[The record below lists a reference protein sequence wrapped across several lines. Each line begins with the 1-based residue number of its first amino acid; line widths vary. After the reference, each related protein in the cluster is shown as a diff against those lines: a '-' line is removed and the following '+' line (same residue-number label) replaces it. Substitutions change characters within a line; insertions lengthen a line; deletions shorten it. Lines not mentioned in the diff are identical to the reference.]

1 MNYDDKGQPNS
12 KLCSLDAGS
21 SWVILPLIC
30 TRLLP
35 TPATQSITGTL
46 PWRWRMMSVMA
57 YVHVSICL
65 CCHNVLFLCC
75 HNVYM
80 WPQWRYSAF
89 AVHLILARNDYWPD
103 LSDTPGTTPSWPGL
117 KPGLEPNLGCR
128 TRPKAAAPTPEQQ
141 RSRMPS
147 RLAFHSLRAL
157 CTLSYLVFKIK
168 EDASFC
174 VTLYQAQCKK

>member
-35 TPATQSITGTL
+35 TPATKSITRTL

-89 AVHLILARNDYWPD
+89 AVLFLCALDVDYVLFLAVDYVLFIGFCQVQLFYPLFSFISSRTQFLNPWFW
-103 LSDTPGTTPSWPGL
+103 SWPGMITDL
-117 KPGLEPNLGCR
+117 IWVTHLEPLHPG
-128 TRPKAAAPTPEQQ
+128 Q
-141 RSRMPS
+141 
-147 RLAFHSLRAL
+147 
-157 CTLSYLVFKIK
+157 
-168 EDASFC
+168 D
-174 VTLYQAQCKK
+174 

>member
-1 MNYDDKGQPNS
+1 MNYDDKGQPNN
-12 KLCSLDAGS
+12 KLCSLEAGF

-35 TPATQSITGTL
+35 TPATQSITRTL

-80 WPQWRYSAF
+80 WPQWCYSAF
-89 AVHLILARNDYWPD
+89 AVLFLCALDVDYVLFLAVDYVLFIGFSQVQLSIPCFLSSPAEHSFWIHGFDPGQEWLLTWFEWHTWKHSILARIKTR
-103 LSDTPGTTPSWPGL
+103 SGT
-117 KPGLEPNLGCR
+117 KPGLPNEALI
-128 TRPKAAAPTPEQQ
+128 
-141 RSRMPS
+141 
-147 RLAFHSLRAL
+147 FFLR
-157 CTLSYLVFKIK
+157 
-168 EDASFC
+168 
-174 VTLYQAQCKK
+174 

>member
-1 MNYDDKGQPNS
+1 MCYFCVVIMFICGHNDATVHLRCYFYVRLMLIMCYSLLWIMCCSLVSVSSSLLSPVFFHLQPNTVFES
-12 KLCSLDAGS
+12 M
-21 SWVILPLIC
+21 V
-30 TRLLP
+30 
-35 TPATQSITGTL
+35 
-46 PWRWRMMSVMA
+46 
-57 YVHVSICL
+57 
-65 CCHNVLFLCC
+65 
-75 HNVYM
+75 
-80 WPQWRYSAF
+80 
-89 AVHLILARNDYWPD
+89 LILARNDYWPD

-147 RLAFHSLRAL
+147 CLAFHSLRAL
-157 CTLSYLVFKIK
+157 CTFSYLVFKIK